1 MEKPY
6 YKWAN
11 VKQVSNFILINHN
24 TSNAFQ
30 VKKFNPKFK
39 VS

>member
-1 MEKPY
+1 MEKP

-11 VKQVSNFILINHN
+11 VKQVSNFILINH

-30 VKKFNPKFK
+30 VRN
-39 VS
+39 SILSLM